1 MPTTEEEIRQFADF
15 AAERLRH
22 SHDITSLEELV
33 DEWRVKHPC
42 ADDAAAIRASLQDA
56 RRHEG
61 RNLAEFIGEFRE
73 RHGLGGAG

>member
-22 SHDITSLEELV
+22 SHDTTSLEELL
-33 DEWRVKHPC
+33 DEWRATHSS

-73 RHGLGGAG
+73 RHRFSDAG

>member
-1 MPTTEEEIRQFADF
+1 
-15 AAERLRH
+15 
-22 SHDITSLEELV
+22 V
-33 DEWRVKHPC
+33 DEWRAKHPC